1 MRPRGRRSASPSAL
15 PASAPAKDDWP
26 NLYAGAAGFNAADHG
41 IRTAAAVY
49 TQDMYVPR
57 QFSLETVEALGINV
71 WENDQMQHDG
81 LRRHGETVLG
91 ALLEI
96 VGV

>member
-1 MRPRGRRSASPSAL
+1 M
-15 PASAPAKDDWP
+15 
-26 NLYAGAAGFNAADHG
+26 
-41 IRTAAAVY
+41 
-49 TQDMYVPR
+49 PR
-57 QFSLETVEALGINV
+57 QFSLETAEALGINV